1 MGVASAKTPSL
12 MKTGVALVVYGSA
25 YLQYHAVE
33 RLQRAFQ
40 GAECYIIN
48 NRYQGEP
55 GEIEGHNRQF
65 EFGAYLQALEHF
77 KGYDRLLLLNDTAFS
92 SHSFFLWRG
101 LWQKA
106 WYEKTNAECCVW
118 GDLRFDGSSIV
129 ERPNPFAASW
139 CMMALNQASVRA
151 LANTLEEVLS
161 RESEPLSPAYEAFLQ
176 DWLTGRA
183 SGGWHGNLSAENLV
197 RKRQCIVWEHAW
209 SRVLQEAG
217 VELYSF
223 RSFGFV
229 RHLLARFFDRLQNRY
244 RALRR

>member
-25 YLQYHAVE
+25 YQQYRAVE
-33 RLQRAFQ
+33 RLQRAFE
-40 GAECYIIN
+40 GAELCIIN

-92 SHSFFLWRG
+92 SHSFLLWRG

-106 WYEKTNAECCVW
+106 WKQQSNSGLCVW
-118 GDLRFDGSSIV
+118 GDLRFDGASLV

-139 CMMALNQASVRA
+139 CMMALNQDSVRA
-151 LANTLEEVLS
+151 LANTLEAVLS

-176 DWLTGRA
+176 DWLSGRT
-183 SGGWHGNLSAENLV
+183 SHGWHGSLSAENLD

-209 SRVLQEAG
+209 SRALLDAG
-217 VELYSF
+217 MELCSF
-223 RSFGFV
+223 RSFGSV
-229 RHLLARFFDRLQNRY
+229 RHFLARFFDRLQNRY